1 MARRYKTEPVVQQV
15 ILALS
20 KLYTEQKSM
29 AGLSALLCKNIT
41 VDDRRFFHPNRL
53 KPLLDGDMSSSL
65 NDRTF
70 SAIQQRVSRIELS
83 QHEDAQY
90 IDALARS
97 YKQLIAN
104 NNSPEDVVRSVAQ
117 EFKAP
122 EGLVKAFCANE
133 DASRTILTNTDAD
146 KWAWQDEAV
155 ERTVYDIVHNKG
167 KNIGLIVPT
176 GGGKTRIACLVII
189 ELLQSDEVPS
199 VIWVAHRLN
208 LLTQAE
214 GTFIKL
220 LRQKFPKKDQHKEFL
235 KRIKFVMIGGVSEQK
250 LSPRSLMVIDEAH
263 HASATSYHSLIKSNF
278 TNLLL
283 TATPKRMDNQPIG
296 LDIIAFQTTYKKL
309 FAYGCVIEPD
319 FYKFSPVNSGS
330 PFENSE
336 SLNEFAEYILE
347 NLSSRDQKSLVCVIR
362 KEDVESLHYL
372 LCELIKNFGHDYL
385 TEDDIYYV
393 HGNRNSSDDK
403 TNEDFLDE
411 CARVQ
416 NGILISTSSLIS
428 EGFDD
433 PVIDSVYVT
442 YASKSISH
450 LMQTA
455 GRALRYHED
464 KNHAAV
470 IQVCSNQ
477 LEYFFEMRWLSQ
489 DISERY

>member
-250 LSPRSLMVIDEAH
+250 LSPRSLMVIDVAH

-278 TNLLL
+278 NLLSAPNAW
-283 TATPKRMDNQPIG
+283 TINYWIG
-296 LDIIAFQTTYKKL
+296 LKLFKQYKKL
-309 FAYGCVIEPD
+309 
-319 FYKFSPVNSGS
+319 
-330 PFENSE
+330 
-336 SLNEFAEYILE
+336 LHM
-347 NLSSRDQKSLVCVIR
+347 
-362 KEDVESLHYL
+362 DV
-372 LCELIKNFGHDYL
+372 
-385 TEDDIYYV
+385 
-393 HGNRNSSDDK
+393 
-403 TNEDFLDE
+403 
-411 CARVQ
+411 
-416 NGILISTSSLIS
+416 
-428 EGFDD
+428 
-433 PVIDSVYVT
+433 
-442 YASKSISH
+442 
-450 LMQTA
+450 
-455 GRALRYHED
+455 
-464 KNHAAV
+464 
-470 IQVCSNQ
+470 
-477 LEYFFEMRWLSQ
+477 
-489 DISERY
+489 